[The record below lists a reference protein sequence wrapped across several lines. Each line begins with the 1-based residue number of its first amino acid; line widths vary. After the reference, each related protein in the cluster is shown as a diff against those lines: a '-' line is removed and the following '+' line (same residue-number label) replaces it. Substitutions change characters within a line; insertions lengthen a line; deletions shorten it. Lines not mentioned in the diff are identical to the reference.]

1 MSLTVSAKATEKM
14 PPIPEGT
21 YLAVCNMLVDL
32 GDQYNEQFG
41 KTQRK
46 VLIGWELPEETYEVN
61 GVTKTRQLSQKY
73 TQSLSERGNLRKDLA
88 SWRGRD
94 FTPEELD
101 AFDLRNIV
109 GASCLL
115 NVIHREYNGNK
126 YANIAGVVA
135 LPKGMP
141 KAMLSAPATVIDLD
155 SASLDDIDGLPNWIA
170 DIIKSSETYQK
181 MLDRDMLGESAPVDT
196 EIVELPSDEEEGLP
210 F

>member
-1 MSLTVSAKATEKM
+1 MSLTVNAKSSEKM

-46 VLIGWELPEETYEVN
+46 VLIGWELPEETFESN

-94 FTPEELD
+94 FTPEELE

-141 KAMLSAPATVIDLD
+141 KAGLSAPAIVIDLD
-155 SASLDDIDGLPNWIA
+155 TATLDDIDQLPNWIA
-170 DIIKSSETYQK
+170 DIIKQSTTYQE
-181 MLDRDMLGESAPVDT
+181 MVDRDMLGEAAPVDT
-196 EIVELPSDEEEGLP
+196 EIVELGDDEEGLP
-210 F
+210 L